1 MVEEAGQC
9 SASDEDEEGRTY
21 GIPSSRSKVKH
32 VAEDEKFHLLNP
44 IQAPVLLSVAML
56 QRKPSPSQHP
66 ASHPTIVH
74 RYTNC
79 SLVAEKVRVSKRW
92 KSEN

>member
-9 SASDEDEEGRTY
+9 SASDGDEEGRIY

-32 VAEDEKFHLLNP
+32 VARDGKFHPLDP
-44 IQAPVLLSVAML
+44 TPVPVPLSVATL
-56 QRKPSPSQHP
+56 QTRPSPSQHQ

-79 SLVAEKVRVSKRW
+79 FLVAEKVRW

>member
-9 SASDEDEEGRTY
+9 NASDEDEEGRTC
-21 GIPSSRSKVKH
+21 GIPSSRSKVKR
-32 VAEDEKFHLLNP
+32 VAEDGKFHPLDP
-44 IQAPVLLSVAML
+44 IPVPVPLSVATL

-66 ASHPTIVH
+66 ASHLTIVH

-79 SLVAEKVRVSKRW
+79 SLVAQQEVYNFRLL
-92 KSEN
+92 

>member
-44 IQAPVLLSVAML
+44 IQVPVPLSVAML

-66 ASHPTIVH
+66 ASHPIIVH